1 MRILILFFVNDY
13 MEKIV
18 GYFER
23 KGETLKS
30 NYFITFVC
38 SALSM
43 KYGDINC
50 V

>member
-1 MRILILFFVNDY
+1 
-13 MEKIV
+13 MEKIT

-23 KGETLKS
+23 KGETLTG

-38 SALSM
+38 STLSM
-43 KYGDINC
+43 KYGDVKC